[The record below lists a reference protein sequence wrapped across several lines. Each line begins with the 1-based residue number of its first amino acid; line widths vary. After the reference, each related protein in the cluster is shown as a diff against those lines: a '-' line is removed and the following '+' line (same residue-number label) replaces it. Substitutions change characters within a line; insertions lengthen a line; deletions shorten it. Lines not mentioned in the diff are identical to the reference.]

1 MNAERASE
9 KALVC
14 FAVKEEAVAFR
25 KLVTRWPDVKVVITG
40 IGMKNAERSLRQAIE
55 KYAPT
60 LVLTCGFAGALDPCL
75 KVGDVIFLTADP
87 ALDKSLV
94 KLGATPASF
103 FCAPRI
109 AATAAEKEQ
118 LRRTTGASA
127 VEMESLTIHNVCRER
142 GIISCATVR
151 VISDAANEDLPL
163 DFNEF
168 MTPEQKISIP
178 KVAAA
183 VLKSPGKMGELRRFQ
198 KRTSAAARRLAAV
211 LAELLRLRRS

>member
-1 MNAERASE
+1 MNPDRANE

-14 FAVKEEAVAFR
+14 FAVKEEAVPFR

-40 IGMKNAERSLRQAIE
+40 IGMKNAERSLRKAIE

-60 LVLTCGFAGALDPCL
+60 LVLTCGFAGALDPRL

-87 ALDKSLV
+87 DLDKGLV
-94 KLGATPASF
+94 KLGATHASF

-109 AATAAEKEQ
+109 AATAAEKER
-118 LRRTTGASA
+118 LWRTTGASA
-127 VEMESLTIHNVCRER
+127 VEMESLTIHDVCRER
-142 GIISCATVR
+142 SIASCATVR
-151 VISDAANEDLPL
+151 VVSDAAGEDLPL

-168 MTPEQKISIP
+168 MTAEQKISVS

-183 VLKSPGKMGELRRFQ
+183 VLKSPGKIRELREFQ
-198 KRTSAAARRLAAV
+198 KRTTAAARRLAAV

>member
-1 MNAERASE
+1 MNPESANE

-14 FAVKEEAVAFR
+14 FAVKEEAVPFR

-40 IGMKNAERSLRQAIE
+40 IGMKNAERSLHKAIE

-60 LVLTCGFAGALDPCL
+60 LVLTCGFAGALDPRL
-75 KVGDVIFLTADP
+75 KVGEVIFLTADP
-87 ALDKSLV
+87 ALHKALV
-94 KLGATPASF
+94 KLGATPAIF

-109 AATAAEKEQ
+109 AATAAEKERLWQ
-118 LRRTTGASA
+118 TTGASA

-142 GIISCATVR
+142 GISCATVR
-151 VISDAANEDLPL
+151 VISDAAGEDLPL

-168 MTPEQKISIP
+168 MTPEQKISVP

-183 VLKSPGKMGELRRFQ
+183 VLKSPGKFRELREFQ
-198 KRTSAAARRLAAV
+198 KRTSTAARRLAAV